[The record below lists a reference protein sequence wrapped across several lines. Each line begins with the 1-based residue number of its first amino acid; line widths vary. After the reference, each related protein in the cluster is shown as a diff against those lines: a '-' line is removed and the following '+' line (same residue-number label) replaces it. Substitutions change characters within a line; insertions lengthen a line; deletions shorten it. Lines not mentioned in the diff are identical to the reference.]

1 MEMNQKHNAAGIKFI
16 RLPEVSIMTGLGKST
31 ILAWEA
37 GGKFPQAT
45 RLSAT
50 MRVWLQQDITN
61 WIIEK
66 SGRQL
71 QYMEAKNV

>member
-1 MEMNQKHNAAGIKFI
+1 MNQQQNEVGIKFI
-16 RLPEVSIMTGLGKST
+16 RLPEVSLLTGLGKST

-37 GGKFPQAT
+37 AGKFPVAT

-50 MRVWLQQDITN
+50 MRVWLKQDITN

-66 SGRQL
+66 SGHQTKHV
-71 QYMEAKNV
+71 EAKNV

>member
-16 RLPEVSIMTGLGKST
+16 RLPEVSTMTGLGKST

-50 MRVWLQQDITN
+50 MRVWLKQDITN

-66 SGRQL
+66 SGHQL
-71 QYMEAKNV
+71 QYMEAKTV

>member
-1 MEMNQKHNAAGIKFI
+1 MNQKYNVVGIKFI
-16 RLPEVSIMTGLGKST
+16 RLPEVSTMTGLGKST

-37 GGKFPQAT
+37 VGKFPQAT

-71 QYMEAKNV
+71 KYMEAENV

>member
-1 MEMNQKHNAAGIKFI
+1 MEMNQHHNEFGIKFI
-16 RLPEVSIMTGLGKST
+16 RLPEVSMLTGLGKST

-37 GGKFPQAT
+37 SGRFPQAT

-61 WIIEK
+61 WIMKK

>member
-1 MEMNQKHNAAGIKFI
+1 MQMNQHHNEFGIKFI
-16 RLPEVSIMTGLGKST
+16 RLPEVSLLTGLGKST

-50 MRVWLQQDITN
+50 MRVWLKQDITN

-71 QYMEAKNV
+71 HHMGAKNV

>member
-1 MEMNQKHNAAGIKFI
+1 MNQIQNVVGIKFI
-16 RLPEVSIMTGLGKST
+16 RLPEVSTMTGLGKST

-37 GGKFPQAT
+37 GGKFPKAT

-50 MRVWLQQDITN
+50 MRVWLKQDITN

>member
-1 MEMNQKHNAAGIKFI
+1 MNQHHNEFGIKFI
-16 RLPEVSIMTGLGKST
+16 RLPEVSMLTGLGKST

-37 GGKFPQAT
+37 SGRFPQAT

-61 WIIEK
+61 WIMKK

>member
-1 MEMNQKHNAAGIKFI
+1 MNHQHKAVGIKFI
-16 RLPEVSIMTGLGKST
+16 RLPEVSTMTGLGKST

-37 GGKFPQAT
+37 TGKFPAAT

-66 SGRQL
+66 SGRRL
-71 QYMEAKNV
+71 QFMEAENV

>member
-1 MEMNQKHNAAGIKFI
+1 MEMNQHLNEFGIKFI
-16 RLPEVSIMTGLGKST
+16 RLPEVSLLTGLGKST
-31 ILAWEA
+31 ILAWES

-50 MRVWLQQDITN
+50 MRVWLKQDITN

-66 SGRQL
+66 SGRQPHH
-71 QYMEAKNV
+71 MGAKNV

>member
-1 MEMNQKHNAAGIKFI
+1 MSQHHNEFGIKFI
-16 RLPEVSIMTGLGKST
+16 RLPEVSLLTGLGKST

-50 MRVWLQQDITN
+50 MRVWLKKDITN
-61 WIIEK
+61 WILEK
-66 SGRQL
+66 SCSKSHPL
-71 QYMEAKNV
+71 EAKNV